1 MSVRMKLGGLEMKRL
16 KRKLALTFDDVLLVP
31 RRSRVVPKDVDT
43 RTRLTRRISLSI
55 PIISSAMDTVTESV
69 MAIALAREGGMGII
83 HKNMPPEQQ
92 AKEVE
97 RVKKSESYI
106 IRDPITLSPNDTL
119 SKVWELTNK
128 TGVGSFIVV
137 ENRKVIGILT
147 SRDLWFKTNANDK
160 VRDMMTKN
168 PIIIHSTDMKEAIK
182 IMDRHKIEKLPVVD
196 AKGRLRGLITIADLK
211 KTKKFPHSTKDK
223 EGRLLV
229 GAAIGPFD
237 MKRVEMLIKAGA
249 DAITLDTAHGHS
261 ENVIKT
267 VRQLRK
273 AYDID
278 IIAGNVVTKEGTLDL
293 ISAGADAVKVG
304 MGPGSI
310 CTTRIIAGIGVPQVT
325 AVQDCSEAAEK
336 HRIAV
341 IADGGIRNSGDIAKA
356 IAAGASAV
364 MIGSLFAGTEE
375 APGEIVYKGGRKYKK
390 YRGMGSIKAMQL
402 GSKDRYG
409 QMEATKFVPEGVE
422 GVVPYRGSVNEMVF
436 QMVGG
441 LRSSMGYCGCATI
454 DEMRKKAK
462 FLRITKEGV
471 RESHPHDVMIT
482 EEPPN
487 YWSGTEG

>member
-1 MSVRMKLGGLEMKRL
+1 M
-16 KRKLALTFDDVLLVP
+16 
-31 RRSRVVPKDVDT
+31 PKDVDT
-43 RTRLTRRISLSI
+43 RTRLTRRISLNI

-69 MAIALAREGGMGII
+69 MAIALAKEGGMGII
-83 HKNMPPEQQ
+83 HKNMSPEQQ

-106 IRDPITLSPNDTL
+106 IRDPITLSPGDTL

-137 ENRKVIGILT
+137 ENGKVVGILT

-168 PIIIHSTDMKEAIK
+168 PITIHSTDMKEAIK
-182 IMDRHKIEKLPVVD
+182 IMDMHKIEKLPVVD

-249 DAITLDTAHGHS
+249 DVITVDTAHGHS

-273 AYDID
+273 TYDID

-293 ISAGADAVKVG
+293 IAAGADAVKVG

-310 CTTRIIAGIGVPQVT
+310 CTTRVIAGIGVPQVT

-454 DEMRKKAK
+454 DEMRKKAR